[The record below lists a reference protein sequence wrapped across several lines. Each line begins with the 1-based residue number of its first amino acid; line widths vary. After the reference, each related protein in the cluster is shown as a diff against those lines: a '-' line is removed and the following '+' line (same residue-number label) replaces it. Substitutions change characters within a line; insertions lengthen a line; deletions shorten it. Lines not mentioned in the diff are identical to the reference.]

1 MVQEREIS
9 MRDHDHGGMHT
20 VLTSYSLRI
29 VFLPTRTPRTSI
41 RAPPVGGP
49 FTGTVTYRGQ
59 RTLLFENPTPC
70 ARRD

>member
-29 VFLPTRTPRTSI
+29 VFLVYLHGRRVHQSEPRRLASHSL
-41 RAPPVGGP
+41 AP
-49 FTGTVTYRGQ
+49 
-59 RTLLFENPTPC
+59 
-70 ARRD
+70 